1 MLRRVVHPSGHP
13 IVEVVDRDEARLI
26 GRLCVINVRNGE
38 IRRPC
43 GSLPGPVSLLDI
55 PPAPPDSRTVP
66 EMGFMLPDIPRKDT
80 GGERW
85 VCNPNIKQA

>member
-13 IVEVVDRDEARLI
+13 IVVVVERDEARLI
-26 GRLCVINVRNGE
+26 GRLCVINVRNVG

-43 GSLPGPVSLLDI
+43 EPLPATRFTVGYSSLL
-55 PPAPPDSRTVP
+55 PAFRTVL
-66 EMGFMLPDIPRKDT
+66 EMGFMLPDSLRIDT

-85 VCNPNIKQA
+85 VLNPGRKQA